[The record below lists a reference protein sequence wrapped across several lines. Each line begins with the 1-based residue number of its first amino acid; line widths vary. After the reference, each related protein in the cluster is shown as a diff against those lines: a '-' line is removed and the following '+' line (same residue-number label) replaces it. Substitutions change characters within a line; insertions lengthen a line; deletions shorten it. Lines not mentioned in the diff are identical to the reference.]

1 MVKGLPEIVEWVLL
15 ATGSIIVAV
24 ALTYPV
30 VYVATLAV
38 QAAGGICP

>member
-1 MVKGLPEIVEWVLL
+1 MKGLSEIVKWVLL
-15 ATGSIIVAV
+15 ATGPIIVAV
-24 ALTYPV
+24 ALTYLM